1 MMKVDDKLRV
11 VAAVVHQDTTE
22 VEIILEITKNVGSIN
37 DEKSTLKSVW
47 IECEDLCTEQEV

>member
-1 MMKVDDKLRV
+1 MKVDDKLRV

-47 IECEDLCTEQEV
+47 IECKDLYTEQEV